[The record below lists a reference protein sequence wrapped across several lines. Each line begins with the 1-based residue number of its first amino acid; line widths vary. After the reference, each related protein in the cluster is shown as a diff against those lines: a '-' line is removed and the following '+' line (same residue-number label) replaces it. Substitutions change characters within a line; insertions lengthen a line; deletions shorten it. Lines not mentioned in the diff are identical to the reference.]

1 MIKVI
6 YTMTDIWEVDTDLQE
21 FTVGVDRIIIENKS
35 NNDYTIIFTDHIVA
49 IETRTDR
56 LKEVETIS
64 IGTSD

>member
-1 MIKVI
+1 
-6 YTMTDIWEVDTDLQE
+6 MTDIWEVDTDLQE